1 MTDTPSPA
9 EVVERL
15 EARARHADVRKA
27 GAEFNGMAFMAAE
40 EVETARDLR
49 AAASLIREL
58 TELLAPMAACGKR
71 IPEHAWDDDWYTL
84 DGQDEDGKP
93 FDKAEQKF
101 LCSDLRR
108 AAKLVEP
115 Q

>member
-1 MTDTPSPA
+1 MTDTSSPG
-9 EVVERL
+9 EVLAMLDEFATEQDGKSESALPAYSAGYRN
-15 EARARHADVRKA
+15 EAK
-27 GAEFNGMAFMAAE
+27 
-40 EVETARDLR
+40 LIR

-101 LCSDLRR
+101 LCSNLRR

-115 Q
+115 K